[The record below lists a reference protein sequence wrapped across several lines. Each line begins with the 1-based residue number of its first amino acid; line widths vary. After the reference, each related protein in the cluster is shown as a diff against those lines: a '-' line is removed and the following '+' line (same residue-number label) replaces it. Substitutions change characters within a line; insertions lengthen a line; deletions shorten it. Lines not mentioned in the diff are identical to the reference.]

1 MVKKTTFTDLAKLEK
16 YIQTQFANNVWKNQ
30 GIKDVVAEEMS
41 QAVVDVVYSAHEPTQ
56 YDRRRDND
64 GLSDVSNVEITY
76 IDTVP
81 SGVSVIVENLTEGED
96 SMQGKFITDLIE
108 EGGVKGWNN
117 PNGVWTEPRPF
128 VETTIER
135 LKTNP
140 TKLTEEVKKSLR
152 DIGLNV
158 K

>member
-30 GIKDVVAEEMS
+30 GIKDVIAEEMS
-41 QAVVDVVYSAHEPTQ
+41 QAVVDIVYTAYEPTQ
-56 YDRRRDND
+56 YERRRDDD
-64 GLSDVSNVEITY
+64 GLSDVRNVEITY

-81 SGVSVIVENLTEGED
+81 NGVSVIVENLTEGED

-108 EGGVKGWNN
+108 EGGIKEWNN

-128 VETTIER
+128 VEETINR
-135 LKTNP
+135 LKANP
-140 TKLTEEVKKSLR
+140 TKLTDEVKQTLKN
-152 DIGLNV
+152 IGLDV